1 MRKAALFL
9 FAAAAAV
16 LSVSCNKDDKT
27 STQFTPLSET
37 TFNVDMAGG
46 SFEFLY
52 DIKNPTNDAVT
63 AEVQE
68 GVDWITELDAHS
80 AFGKVTFDVLANEE
94 ETTREASINLSYGTL
109 SIELKVI
116 QGEGGEIP
124 AYRITMKEVD
134 YMSAT
139 WDIIA
144 KDQEMPYIN
153 MLVDKT
159 TWDSFD
165 SFDEYFNYSLLTIEE
180 RANSAGL
187 TLADYIEQSLLIYGD
202 TLNVSAKGMLP
213 ATDYVVYA
221 IGLTPE
227 LEKLSEVAYE
237 AFTTKDMPMVD
248 VDFTIEYTD
257 VTSTTVMMSVT
268 PDDNEVYYMFSTAEG
283 SDYTPEQIRESYQV
297 YINGLID
304 EMLALGGINL
314 PIEDIIKPL
323 SSIGPDS
330 YLVDELAPSTVY
342 TGFAMAVDLYT
353 GIFNSVPVLKTFTT
367 EELVGEWK
375 STLTEDRELDLDG
388 AVMTAEFHPNYFG
401 NGYNNWELDIKPS
414 DGVSGDEIKIDIIVD
429 TEGVEDGIP
438 SGKYSVAADSPDNRD
453 PLPGEF
459 IAGEYYFGYI
469 YTWFKGDFGA
479 DGKPQSVAPAT
490 GGTLEITNNGNGN
503 YTIEFRFIDDSPLAN
518 EFYGTWTGD
527 MVLSE

>member
-1 MRKAALFL
+1 MRKAAFFL

-94 ETTREASINLSYGTL
+94 EKTREASINLSYGTL

-248 VDFTIEYTD
+248 VDFEITYETTP
-257 VTSTTVMMSVT
+257 TSVVQRVS
-268 PDDNEVYYMFSTAEG
+268 PSDDEVHYMFSVVKG
-283 SDYTPEQIRESYQV
+283 SGYTKEQIREMYQLYV
-297 YINGLID
+297 NNVIEEFLTMSPVNV
-304 EMLALGGINL
+304 
-314 PIEDIIKPL
+314 PIEEIIDA
-323 SSIGPDS
+323 IDS
-330 YLVDELAPSTVY
+330 QGDDWYEHTDLIPSTTY
-342 TGFAMAVDLYT
+342 TGYAIAVDIYT
-353 GIFNSVPVLKTFTT
+353 GVFNSEPTLKEFTT
-367 EELVGEWK
+367 ADLEGEWK
-375 STLTEDRELDLDG
+375 STLTEDRKLDLDG

-438 SGKYSVAADSPDNRD
+438 SGTYSVAADSPDNRD

>member
-1 MRKAALFL
+1 
-9 FAAAAAV
+9 
-16 LSVSCNKDDKT
+16 
-27 STQFTPLSET
+27 
-37 TFNVDMAGG
+37 
-46 SFEFLY
+46 
-52 DIKNPTNDAVT
+52 
-63 AEVQE
+63 
-68 GVDWITELDAHS
+68 
-80 AFGKVTFDVLANEE
+80 
-94 ETTREASINLSYGTL
+94 
-109 SIELKVI
+109 
-116 QGEGGEIP
+116 
-124 AYRITMKEVD
+124 
-134 YMSAT
+134 
-139 WDIIA
+139 
-144 KDQEMPYIN
+144 MPYIN

-283 SDYTPEQIRESYQV
+283 S
-297 YINGLID
+297 
-304 EMLALGGINL
+304 
-314 PIEDIIKPL
+314 
-323 SSIGPDS
+323 

-367 EELVGEWK
+367 EELVGGWE

-438 SGKYSVAADSPDNRD
+438 SGTYSVAADSPDNRD

-518 EFYGTWTGD
+518 EAIWFSQNSIVGLIIRC
-527 MVLSE
+527 V

>member
-1 MRKAALFL
+1 MKKAALFL

-94 ETTREASINLSYGTL
+94 EKTREASINLSYGTL

-237 AFTTKDMPMVD
+237 TFTTNEMPMVD

-268 PDDNEVYYMFSTAEG
+268 PDDNDVYYMFSTTEG
-283 SDYTPEQIRESYQV
+283 SGYTPDEIRESYQV

-314 PIEDIIKPL
+314 PIEEIIEPL

-342 TGFAMAVDLYT
+342 TGYAMAVDLYT
-353 GIFNSVPVLKTFTT
+353 GIFNSVPVLKEFTT
-367 EELVGEWK
+367 ADLVGEWK
-375 STLTEDRELDLDG
+375 STLTGDIEVDLSG
-388 AVMTAEFHPNYFG
+388 AVGMAQYKPNWYN
-401 NGYNNWELDIKPS
+401 NGYDNWIVNIKSP
-414 DGVSGDEIKIDIIVD
+414 DGVSGDEIKLDFITDAGSLD
-429 TEGVEDGIP
+429 AGIP
-438 SGKYSVAADSPDNRD
+438 GGTYTVTSESPDNVD
-453 PLPGEF
+453 PVAGDALP
-459 IAGEYYFGYI
+459 GEYYFGYL
-469 YTWFKGDFGA
+469 YTWYKGDFDS
-479 DGKPQSVAPAT
+479 DGKPQSVAPAAS
-490 GGTLEITNNGNGN
+490 GTLHVTNHGDGS
-503 YTIEFRFIDDSPLAN
+503 YTFDFTFSDDSPMRY
-518 EFYGTWTGD
+518 EFSGSWTGTLT
-527 MVLSE
+527 VE

>member
-94 ETTREASINLSYGTL
+94 KATREASINLSYGTL

-180 RANSAGL
+180 RASSARAYVGRL
-187 TLADYIEQSLLIYGD
+187 YRAK
-202 TLNVSAKGMLP
+202 SAYLWR
-213 ATDYVVYA
+213 Y
-221 IGLTPE
+221 PE
-227 LEKLSEVAYE
+227 CECKRHAS
-237 AFTTKDMPMVD
+237 
-248 VDFTIEYTD
+248 
-257 VTSTTVMMSVT
+257 
-268 PDDNEVYYMFSTAEG
+268 
-283 SDYTPEQIRESYQV
+283 
-297 YINGLID
+297 
-304 EMLALGGINL
+304 
-314 PIEDIIKPL
+314 
-323 SSIGPDS
+323 
-330 YLVDELAPSTVY
+330 
-342 TGFAMAVDLYT
+342 
-353 GIFNSVPVLKTFTT
+353 
-367 EELVGEWK
+367 
-375 STLTEDRELDLDG
+375 
-388 AVMTAEFHPNYFG
+388 G
-401 NGYNNWELDIKPS
+401 N
-414 DGVSGDEIKIDIIVD
+414 
-429 TEGVEDGIP
+429 
-438 SGKYSVAADSPDNRD
+438 
-453 PLPGEF
+453 
-459 IAGEYYFGYI
+459 
-469 YTWFKGDFGA
+469 
-479 DGKPQSVAPAT
+479 
-490 GGTLEITNNGNGN
+490 
-503 YTIEFRFIDDSPLAN
+503 
-518 EFYGTWTGD
+518 
-527 MVLSE
+527 

>member
-1 MRKAALFL
+1 MRRAALFL

-52 DIKNPTNDAVT
+52 EIKNPTNDAVT

-144 KDQEMPYIN
+144 KNQEMPYIN

-187 TLADYIEQSLLIYGD
+187 D

-237 AFTTKDMPMVD
+237 TFTTNEMPMVD

-268 PDDNEVYYMFSTAEG
+268 PDDNDVYYMFSTTEG
-283 SDYTPEQIRESYQV
+283 SGYTPDEIRESYQV

-314 PIEDIIKPL
+314 PIEEIIEPL
-323 SSIGPDS
+323 ASHGPDS

-342 TGFAMAVDLYT
+342 TGYAMAVDLYT
-353 GIFNSVPVLKTFTT
+353 GIFNSVPVLKEFTT
-367 EELVGEWK
+367 ADLEPTISVTGITTGSWT
-375 STLTEDRELDLDG
+375 SSRRTEFPEMR
-388 AVMTAEFHPNYFG
+388 
-401 NGYNNWELDIKPS
+401 
-414 DGVSGDEIKIDIIVD
+414 
-429 TEGVEDGIP
+429 
-438 SGKYSVAADSPDNRD
+438 
-453 PLPGEF
+453 
-459 IAGEYYFGYI
+459 
-469 YTWFKGDFGA
+469 
-479 DGKPQSVAPAT
+479 
-490 GGTLEITNNGNGN
+490 
-503 YTIEFRFIDDSPLAN
+503 
-518 EFYGTWTGD
+518 
-527 MVLSE
+527 